1 MIRCRTSTGL
11 AAHQIDEED
20 ACVDFD
26 AVYEEASSG
35 LSDYQWRFRYEL
47 DSDSLEEPVE
57 DESEAFTDADEDFA
71 RETYRSIV
79 EAVEE
84 EFPELTVEYT
94 PVKEAVETY
103 RELENQKRWPGTLNP
118 IKAGSGT

>member
-20 ACVDFD
+20 AYVDFD

-35 LSDYQWRFRYEL
+35 LSDYQWRFSYEL

-57 DESEAFTDADEDFA
+57 DESEAFTDAGEGFA

-94 PVKEAVETY
+94 PVEEAVETY
-103 RELENQKRWPGTLNP
+103 RELENQ
-118 IKAGSGT
+118 